1 MNSILDEMLK
11 KYDAETLDEKKNA
24 IKEIIQEVI
33 LCGLSRAGFFDKAA
47 FYGGTALRI
56 FYGLDRFS
64 EDLDF
69 SLKEKDEGFDLSSY
83 FPVLEKE
90 VRAFGLNMKVEE
102 RQKSA
107 DSNVKSAFLKGN
119 TKEHLLLFYANGD
132 FSSGVNKFMLSD
144 EVLKIKFEVDTNP
157 PAGAGYEHR
166 YSLKPAPYEA
176 TLYDLPSLFAGKV
189 HAVLCRGWKNRIKG
203 RDLYDYVFYMQ
214 KGASL
219 NLENLRQKLIQSEA
233 WKDDD
238 ALSLKEVKRMLCE
251 RFDDIDFE
259 KAKDDVRDFIKD
271 KAALGVWSSGFF
283 KAITET
289 LKSD

>member
-1 MNSILDEMLK
+1 MNSIIDEMLK
-11 KYDAETLDEKKNA
+11 KYKAETLDEKKNA
-24 IKEIIQEVI
+24 IKEIIQEIV

-69 SLKEKDEGFDLSSY
+69 SLKEKDVDFDLASY

-90 VRAFGLNMKVEE
+90 VRAFGLNLKVEE
-102 RQKSA
+102 KHKTT
-107 DSNVKSAFLKGN
+107 DSDVKSAFLKGN
-119 TKEHLLLFYANGD
+119 TKEHLLLFYANDD
-132 FSSGVNKFMLSD
+132 FSFGVNKD

-157 PAGAGYEHR
+157 PGGARYEHR
-166 YSLKPAPYEA
+166 YSLKPAPYEV

-203 RDLYDYVFYMQ
+203 RDLYDFVFYLQ
-214 KGASL
+214 RGALL
-219 NLENLRQKLIQSEA
+219 NLENLRQKLIQSNVL
-233 WKDDD
+233 KDGDS
-238 ALSLKEVKRMLCE
+238 LSLEEVKRMLCE
-251 RFDDIDFE
+251 RFDNIDFE

-271 KAALGVWSSGFF
+271 KDALNIWSSSFF
-283 KAITET
+283 KAISET
-289 LKSD
+289 LKNSN

>member
-1 MNSILDEMLK
+1 MNSIIDEMLK
-11 KYDAETLDEKKNA
+11 KYKAETLDEKKNA
-24 IKEIIQEVI
+24 IKEIIQEIV

-69 SLKEKDEGFDLSSY
+69 SLKEKDENFDLTSY
-83 FPVLEKE
+83 FPILEKE
-90 VRAFGLNMKVEE
+90 VIAFGLDMKIEE
-102 RQKSA
+102 KQKTK
-107 DSNVKSAFLKGN
+107 DSDIKSAFLKGN
-119 TKEHLLLFYANGD
+119 TKEHLLLFYAKDD
-132 FSSGVNKFMLSD
+132 FSSGINKD

-157 PAGAGYEHR
+157 SGMAGYEHR
-166 YSLKPAPYEA
+166 YSLKPAPYEV

-203 RDLYDYVFYMQ
+203 RDLYDYVFYLQ
-214 KGASL
+214 KGAHL
-219 NLENLRQKLIQSEA
+219 NLKNLKQKLVLSGA
-233 WKDDD
+233 WIEDKELTLDD
-238 ALSLKEVKRMLCE
+238 VKKMLFE
-251 RFDDIDFE
+251 RFDSIDFE

-271 KAALGVWSSGFF
+271 KTSLNVWSNSFF

-289 LKSD
+289 LKD